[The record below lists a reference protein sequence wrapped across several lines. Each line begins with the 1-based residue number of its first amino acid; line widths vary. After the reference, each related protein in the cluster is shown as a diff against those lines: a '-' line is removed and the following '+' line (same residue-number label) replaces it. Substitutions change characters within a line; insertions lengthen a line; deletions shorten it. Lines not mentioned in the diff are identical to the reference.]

1 MNKFANDNTRVF
13 VLLTVILCLIYWQTL
28 AYPFQFDDFNV
39 IVNRQDVHSLQAWWQ
54 AMPSMRPLLKLT
66 YALNWQLDH
75 HPFYFRCLNL
85 CCHIAASFLTFVLVK
100 NLLPF
105 LIKNKTSK
113 YGISANQ
120 FNLIAL
126 LSALLFA
133 LHPAHTEVVIYIS
146 SRSTG
151 LMSLFCLA
159 SITAYLRWLI
169 NKEDNHFILLSILF
183 WFAAVLVKEV
193 ALILPALFLWIIYF
207 VAPQKLSWFA
217 KAELKEK
224 GLIFFVL
231 LMPLLWVLYIPQYTK
246 LLTSLSQIQLQN
258 LVNQPYAHM
267 QYLTNTLF
275 GIGLNIDYSGKNITN
290 FQTIAA
296 SLGIIALLYFCI
308 SKRKQWPIFSFAVGW
323 WFISLLPTNSI
334 IYRPDL
340 LSDRQ
345 IYLASVGMLML
356 LSAILVRTFQYM
368 PKQLSLILVL
378 IPVIYFGLANFHRA
392 TDYQTESTL
401 WQSSLKQNRFN
412 ARAWNNLGYAYQLAG
427 DHAKAKDCY
436 ENAIILNHNHQKA
449 LHNLRWINSTLK

>member
-1 MNKFANDNTRVF
+1 
-13 VLLTVILCLIYWQTL
+13 
-28 AYPFQFDDFNV
+28 
-39 IVNRQDVHSLQAWWQ
+39 
-54 AMPSMRPLLKLT
+54 
-66 YALNWQLDH
+66 LNWQLDH

-105 LIKNKTSK
+105 LIKNHISK

-120 FNLIAL
+120 FNLISL

-151 LMSLFCLA
+151 LMSLLCLA
-159 SITAYLRWLI
+159 SITAFLRWLV
-169 NKEDNHFILLSILF
+169 NKNANYFIMLSILF

-193 ALILPALFLWIIYF
+193 ALILPAIFLWITYF

-217 KAELKEK
+217 EAELKEK
-224 GLIFFVL
+224 GLIFFLL

-246 LLTSLSQIQLQN
+246 LLTGFSQLQLDN
-258 LVNQPYAHM
+258 LVNQPYAHI

-290 FQTIAA
+290 VQA
-296 SLGIIALLYFCI
+296 IIAILALTTLLYFSI

-323 WFISLLPTNSI
+323 WFICLLPTNSI

-340 LSDRQ
+340 LNDRQ

-356 LSAILVRTFQYM
+356 LTVLLVRTFQYL
-368 PKQLSLILVL
+368 PKLLSLILVL
-378 IPVIYFGLANFHRA
+378 IPLIYLGLANLYRA
-392 TDYQTESTL
+392 TDYQTEITL
-401 WQSSLKQNRFN
+401 WQSSLIQNRYN
-412 ARAWNNLGYAYQLAG
+412 SRAWNNLGYAYQLAG
-427 DHAKAKDCY
+427 DHAKAKGCY
-436 ENAIILNHNHQKA
+436 ENALILNHNHQKA
-449 LHNLRWINSTLK
+449 LHNLSWINRTSK

>member
-1 MNKFANDNTRVF
+1 MNKFANNNTRVL
-13 VLLTVILCLIYWQTL
+13 VLLTVILYLIYWQTL

-54 AMPSMRPLLKLT
+54 AMPSIRPLLKLT
-66 YALNWQLDH
+66 YALNWQLEH
-75 HPFYFRCLNL
+75 HPIYFRCFNL
-85 CCHIAASFLTFVLVK
+85 CCHIASSFLTFVLVK

-105 LIKNKTSK
+105 LIKNQTAKQEINT
-113 YGISANQ
+113 NQ
-120 FNLIAL
+120 INLIAL

-133 LHPAHTEVVIYIS
+133 LHPAHTEVVINIS

-151 LMSLFCLA
+151 LMSFFCLA

-169 NKEDNHFILLSILF
+169 NKEANHFILLSILF

-193 ALILPALFLWIIYF
+193 ALILPAIFLWITYF
-207 VAPQKLSWFA
+207 VAPQKLRWFA
-217 KAELKEK
+217 QTGLKEK

-231 LMPLLWVLYIPQYTK
+231 LMPILWVMYIPQYNK
-246 LLTSLSQIQLQN
+246 LLTSFSQLQLQN

-267 QYLTNTLF
+267 QYLTKTLF
-275 GIGLNIDYSGKNITN
+275 GVGLNIDYSGKYITN
-290 FQTIAA
+290 LHAIAA
-296 SLGIIALLYFCI
+296 SLALIALLYFCI
-308 SKRKQWPIFSFAVGW
+308 SKREQWPIFSFAVGW
-323 WFISLLPTNSI
+323 WFICLLPTNSI

-340 LSDRQ
+340 INDRQ

-356 LSAILVRTFQYM
+356 LSAILVRTFQHL
-368 PKQLSLILVL
+368 PKLLNLILVL
-378 IPVIYFGLANFHRA
+378 IPLIYFGWANLHRA
-392 TDYQTESTL
+392 NDYQTEITL

-436 ENAIILNHNHQKA
+436 ENALILNQNHQKA
-449 LHNLRWINSTLK
+449 LYNLRWINSTSN